1 MILFELFARFFTIG
15 LFSFGGGYAM
25 IPLIEREIVRNQ
37 AWLTAQQFIDILA
50 IAEITPGPIAINS
63 ATFVGYKMGGL
74 WGGLAATLGVV
85 APSLLAVMT
94 MAYLFVRFQGA
105 PQLKAALSAV
115 RPVVVVLIFS
125 AAITVGRQTVTNW
138 PSAAIATVVFVLML
152 KTKINPIL
160 LLIAAGFAGVIIF

>member
-1 MILFELFARFFTIG
+1 MIIWELFASFFTVG
-15 LFSFGGGYAM
+15 LFSFGGGFAM
-25 IPLIEREIVRNQ
+25 IPLIEREVVRSQ

-85 APSLLAVMT
+85 TPSLISVMAI
-94 MAYLFVRFQGA
+94 AYLFIRFHGA

-125 AAITVGRQTVTNW
+125 AALSVGRQTIVDV
-138 PSAAIATVVFVLML
+138 PSATLAAIVLVLML
-152 KTKINPIL
+152 STKINPIL
-160 LLIAAGFAGVIIF
+160 LLIASGVVGIIIF